1 MPQAPSKKVGIHGD
15 LGAPIKKKS
24 FLAAAVGRL
33 SLRKRALPSP
43 KPAMEPEVAITS
55 RHITTQSAGPLS
67 SKMPEPPTPPEPPE
81 PPEPTEPTAEMYEFE
96 LPPDAKPGMTLKFPI
111 PGTMDVVEITVPEG
125 AEPGR
130 TISFSWAETV
140 AKAELP
146 EQTDEEHNEG
156 DLFELEVP
164 PNAKPGMKL
173 RFSIPGTEETV
184 MITVPEGAEPGRTI
198 SFSLPMNINEVARS
212 KLIDHESHSAQ
223 KIQAR
228 VRGRHGRQ
236 VLNGQRK
243 SATVIQAHVRGRH
256 GRVVLHAQAESA
268 TMIQAHVRGQH
279 DRAAIRSRIEA
290 EAFEAAAT
298 SSTTSE
304 ATTTD
309 PVVPTVAEVAYSNL
323 LTGVLS
329 EVVIE
334 KRERDSSL
342 GIQLSGDGHP
352 FLEAVAHDAL
362 AHGKLF
368 VGDQLLSI
376 NGWNAVGHLETT
388 YRLERLTG
396 TIRVRVFRCAVD
408 PRAPPP
414 DEHAAG
420 GLITSAPP
428 SPRAGE
434 VFKSAPTT
442 PTPGHEVFM
451 TAPSTPAPPTPTVLT
466 SASTSAAL
474 FSRVEP
480 IEPSSS
486 APTTASTT
494 APLGML
500 VESFLRRLAPE
511 RIASEMQASP
521 SPVSRAPSFHLHR
534 AISESMS
541 NHRMEPGSLLHKT
554 ELIKSELCLSG
565 TMLAVAT
572 EAAKYLGVDMDG
584 KNSAA
589 LINECHRE
597 LASEPAGIEA
607 PGSLLCKII
616 NIKSELGLSGTVL
629 AIAQEAAIILGVGVT
644 GKNTAT
650 LIHDCHQEVARMEA
664 GSLLRKTEVIKSEL
678 GLRGTMLAVA
688 TEAAKFLGVDIAGK
702 STVTLIHECHHEVTG
717 TETGSLLYKMDL
729 IKCEMGLS
737 GTISAVATEAA
748 MHLGVD
754 ATGKNS
760 AALIHECY
768 QELTGFNLSI

>member
-1 MPQAPSKKVGIHGD
+1 MYRSNVPQAPSKRRESRDVG
-15 LGAPIKKKS
+15 GALLKKKS

-55 RHITTQSAGPLS
+55 THITTQSAAAPLS
-67 SKMPEPPTPPEPPE
+67 SKMPEPPTQPE
-81 PPEPTEPTAEMYEFE
+81 PPEPTEPTAEPPAEMYEFE
-96 LPPDAKPGMTLKFPI
+96 LPPDAKPGMMLKFPI
-111 PGTMDVVEITVPEG
+111 PGTKDVVEITVPEG
-125 AEPGR
+125 AEPGH
-130 TISFSWAETV
+130 TISFSWPETV
-140 AKAELP
+140 ASAELP
-146 EQTDEEHNEG
+146 QQTDEEHNEG

-164 PNAKPGMKL
+164 VNAKPGMKL

-184 MITVPEGAEPGRTI
+184 MIMVPEGAEPGRTI

-212 KLIDHESHSAQ
+212 KLIDHEGHSAQ

-236 VLNGQRK
+236 VLNEQRK

-256 GRVVLHAQAESA
+256 GRVVLHEQAESA

-368 VGDQLLSI
+368 VGDQMLSI
-376 NGWNAVGHLETT
+376 NGWNAVGHIETT
-388 YRLERLTG
+388 DRLERLTG
-396 TIRVRVFRCAVD
+396 AIRVRVFRSV

-414 DEHAAG
+414 ELADG
-420 GLITSAPP
+420 GLMKSAPS

-434 VFKSAPTT
+434 VFKSAPST
-442 PTPGHEVFM
+442 PTSGQHEVFV
-451 TAPSTPAPPTPTVLT
+451 TAPSTPVPPTAPIVLT
-466 SASTSAAL
+466 SSSTSAAL
-474 FSRVEP
+474 SRVFD
-480 IEPSSS
+480 EPSSS
-486 APTTASTT
+486 

-521 SPVSRAPSFHLHR
+521 SPASRAPSFQLHR

-572 EAAKYLGVDMDG
+572 EAAKYLGVGMDG

-597 LASEPAGIEA
+597 LAFESSGIEA
-607 PGSLLCKII
+607 PGSLLRKII
-616 NIKSELGLSGTVL
+616 NIKSELGLSGNVL
-629 AIAQEAAIILGVGVT
+629 AVAQEAAIILGVGVT

-650 LIHDCHQEVARMEA
+650 LIHDCHQEITRMEA
-664 GSLLRKTEVIKSEL
+664 GSLLRKMEVIKSEL
-678 GLRGTMLAVA
+678 GLSGTMLAVA
-688 TEAAKFLGVDIAGK
+688 TEAAKFLGVGIAGK

-748 MHLGVD
+748 VHLGVD
-754 ATGKNS
+754 AAGKNS